1 MRIGFFLSSEEFT
14 PAELLAQARAAE
26 EAGFPTELVTEDLL
40 AQAVPCRPGHG
51 TPPRGDAGV
60 RGCGVDELYIQQIG
74 GPGEE
79 FFSTYA
85 REVLERF
92 SAAEYAS

>member
-40 AQAVPCRPGHG
+40 AQAVPCGPDMERHLAAMQEFA
-51 TPPRGDAGV
+51 DA
-60 RGCGVDELYIQQIG
+60 GVDELYIQQIG